1 MQHAS
6 ASKVENNIILNCKDH
21 NTDIKWLKELH
32 KVKNTEFVF
41 SDLNCIPILG
51 SIITILMH

>member
-6 ASKVENNIILNCKDH
+6 ASKVENNIILNRKDH

-32 KVKNTEFVF
+32 KVKNT
-41 SDLNCIPILG
+41 
-51 SIITILMH
+51 